1 MKCPEKLYILSEIAF
16 LKPVRIKDEIITAD
30 IPIEIVIKDTF
41 LIKVEN
47 LFDFSV
53 HRLCIFDKA
62 KTKYKLVE
70 YLKLTYFFSVS
81 VF

>member
-47 LFDFSV
+47 L
-53 HRLCIFDKA
+53 
-62 KTKYKLVE
+62 
-70 YLKLTYFFSVS
+70 
-81 VF
+81 